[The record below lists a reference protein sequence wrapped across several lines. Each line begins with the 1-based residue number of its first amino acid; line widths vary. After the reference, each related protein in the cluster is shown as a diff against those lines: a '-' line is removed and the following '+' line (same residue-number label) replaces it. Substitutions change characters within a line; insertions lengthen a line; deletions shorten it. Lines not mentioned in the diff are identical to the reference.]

1 MRNSPQHLAEL
12 ALARGVRHE
21 VEVNG
26 VATRYWVYPAQNE
39 ASVLAET
46 PTLVMVH
53 GFRGN
58 HHGLEAIAGALSDFE
73 VIIPDLPGFGASSP
87 LETEHSVAAYAEWL
101 TAFWSALSLAN
112 RAHLL
117 GHSFGSIIVAHAMA
131 KGLPAKTLTLENP
144 VSAPALKGP
153 KVVKTQVANGF
164 YAATERM
171 PLRQA
176 EQALKSWPMVR
187 GMSIIM
193 AKTRDPQLRRWIHK
207 QHDDNFSDFANRRV
221 VQEAYRASTSECVGQ
236 WAPEFT
242 VPTLVITGTKDD
254 ITSPR
259 QQHRMFASLRV
270 PSRLCEHDGVGHLT
284 HYEIPADVAND
295 IRLFLA
301 GLEQKT
307 LVANLGS

>member
-1 MRNSPQHLAEL
+1 MRNSPQHLAEQ
-12 ALARGVRHE
+12 AQARGVRHE
-21 VEVNG
+21 VEIDG
-26 VATRYWVYPAQNE
+26 VATRYWVYPAE
-39 ASVLAET
+39 SVPSVLAET

-58 HHGLEAIAGALSDFE
+58 HRGLEAIAGALNDFD
-73 VIIPDLPGFGASSP
+73 VVIPDLPGFGESSAFAG
-87 LETEHSVAAYAEWL
+87 EHSVAAYADWL
-101 TAFWSALSLAN
+101 GKFWRALSLEG
-112 RAHLL
+112 RGHLL
-117 GHSFGSIIVAHAMA
+117 GHSFGSIVVAHAVA
-131 KGLPAKTLTLENP
+131 KGLPTRTLTVENP

-153 KVVKTQVANGF
+153 KVIQTKIANGF

-176 EQALKSWPMVR
+176 ERALKSWPMVR

-207 QHDDNFSDFANRRV
+207 QHDENFSDFATRRV

-236 WAPEFT
+236 WAPDFAM
-242 VPTLVITGTKDD
+242 PTLVITGTKDD
-254 ITSPR
+254 ITSPK

-284 HYEIPADVAND
+284 HYEIPAEVAND

-307 LVANLGS
+307 LVAGNGS